1 MKSLEKEK
9 ILDDIFNLADKAES
23 YYNEEDYFCAVLKS
37 IDHDN
42 YDVMEFFD
50 DDWGMDINSIQSNC
64 SMIPVSSLSSRISK
78 RKFMESLLV
87 LLPKIIRE
95 HE

>member
-1 MKSLEKEK
+1 MKFLEREK
-9 ILDDIFNLADKAES
+9 MLDDIFKLANEAES
-23 YYNEEDYFCAVLKS
+23 YYNEEDYFCAVLKT

-42 YDVMEFFD
+42 YDVMEFFT
-50 DDWGMDINSIQSNC
+50 DDWGMDINSVQSNC
-64 SMIPVSSLSSRISK
+64 SMIPINSFSSRISK

-87 LLPKIIRE
+87 LLPKITRE